1 MGYINILDWYCD
13 CEVNAYPPQQKIV
26 TDIMLIGD
34 RDELTSFEESL
45 AEEAGVSVEDFAVYE
60 ISNNNGMKMYILFNS
75 IQAIFGMGIA
85 DWNEGRER
93 VKNILNE
100 MKSNRNEK

>member
-26 TDIMLIGD
+26 TDILLIGE

-45 AEEAGVSVEDFAVYE
+45 AEEAGVSVENLTVYE
-60 ISNNNGMKMYILFNS
+60 ISNNKGMKMYILFNAS
-75 IQAIFGMGIA
+75 QVIFGMGIA
-85 DWNEGRER
+85 DWNEERER
-93 VKNILNE
+93 VKKILNE
-100 MKSNRNEK
+100 E